1 MRDETRFRRIF
12 FLTSLPSAQPS
23 SWQPRADVYR
33 TPSGWLIKFELAGV
47 EPQDIS
53 ISLQSGRLVV
63 RGTRRDE
70 NIVPGGRCYH
80 MEIAYSQFE
89 RVLELPEVTEA
100 AHIATSYRQGMLL
113 VEVTSRL

>member
-1 MRDETRFRRIF
+1 
-12 FLTSLPSAQPS
+12 
-23 SWQPRADVYR
+23 
-33 TPSGWLIKFELAGV
+33 
-47 EPQDIS
+47 
-53 ISLQSGRLVV
+53 
-63 RGTRRDE
+63 
-70 NIVPGGRCYH
+70 